1 MITKDKTQLIQVLEL
16 DDFPSVAEELD
27 AACDSKRAFLVFI
40 DGDFYNSLRRA
51 LEQHPEQIVNIIEAL
66 ASHNIA
72 SFTFEAQ
79 RRPLL
84 IYKSVEKTKWTRKL

>member
-1 MITKDKTQLIQVLEL
+1 MIGNAKKQLIRVLEL

-27 AACDSKRAFLVFI
+27 AACASKEAFLVFV
-40 DGDFYNSLRRA
+40 DMPFYNSLRRA
-51 LEQHPEQIVNIIEAL
+51 LEQHPEQTVDIIEAL

-79 RRPLL
+79 RRPLR
-84 IYKSVEKTKWTRKL
+84 IYKSMEKTK